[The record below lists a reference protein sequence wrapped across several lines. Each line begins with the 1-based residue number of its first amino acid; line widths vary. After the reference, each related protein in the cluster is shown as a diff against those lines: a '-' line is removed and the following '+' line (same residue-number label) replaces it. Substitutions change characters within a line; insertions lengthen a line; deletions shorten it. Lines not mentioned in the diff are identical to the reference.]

1 MNAPVTDGGSDTD
14 GGWGRV
20 HHLLNGGLLVRS
32 DGLREVARR
41 EASLVSFFRASV
53 AHHLRAV
60 TTTSGNM
67 RGLQTVMPRTLH
79 VKTRRGGWYMIN
91 MTVIHT
97 KLYLSMAGN
106 LNMWHAKVSTGY
118 TLQIE

>member
-1 MNAPVTDGGSDTD
+1 MNAPVTDGESDAD
-14 GGWGRV
+14 GGRCGV

-60 TTTSGNM
+60 TTTAANM
-67 RGLQTVMPRTLH
+67 QGLRTVMP
-79 VKTRRGGWYMIN
+79 V
-91 MTVIHT
+91 
-97 KLYLSMAGN
+97 
-106 LNMWHAKVSTGY
+106 
-118 TLQIE
+118 TLQMRTTGRGREGVK

>member
-1 MNAPVTDGGSDTD
+1 MKSDLNAPVTDGGSNAD
-14 GGWGRV
+14 GGRCGV

-53 AHHLRAV
+53 AHHLGAV

-67 RGLQTVMPRTLH
+67 PSLQTVLRMTL
-79 VKTRRGGWYMIN
+79 
-91 MTVIHT
+91 
-97 KLYLSMAGN
+97 
-106 LNMWHAKVSTGY
+106 
-118 TLQIE
+118 